1 METQAVENIDRQEE
15 IEIRKRIIAM
25 ELRGANLSER
35 INHLAGVSKKRGKP
49 ATTRYEVEQFIK
61 YALIHN
67 PPGIDAA
74 LKVFARYFTP
84 KGKDEA
90 KEVWQ
95 ARVEAQVAIWK
106 VM

>member
-1 METQAVENIDRQEE
+1 METQIVESIERQEE
-15 IEIRKRIIAM
+15 IEIRKRIIAL
-25 ELRGANLSER
+25 ELRGEKLSER
-35 INHLAGVSKKRGKP
+35 ISHLTGDKKKRGKP

-61 YALIHN
+61 YALLHN
-67 PPGIDAA
+67 PPGTDAA